1 MGPVGLYHMSTG
13 EVGPAEHLRLALHGS
28 YFRSSDFLV
37 DGDTNSRLDGSLTF
51 GFTPHEAIE
60 IFGAILTSSNRN
72 VRPPEVDR
80 RDPELIKSFGDLV
93 LGGKGVLPLARGL
106 TAGAEI
112 GFRFLS
118 SISALSFSPS
128 STSLWIGPLATY
140 DLRATAHV
148 PLRLHA
154 NASFYL
160 DNSQNLFDFSG
171 TSPMTQE
178 VAMFAYGIQ
187 QSRIRFALGVDAPLD
202 ALPVPLRPFAEYHA
216 EIVTASGDPAF
227 ASYTSRTNRDQ
238 QWLTFGLRARVYRG
252 LTIDAGVDVALRSVG
267 YQYGPPLPPYDVI
280 FGLGFPFDIA
290 SFRAPVVVTKN
301 VEVPAAPTTGIV
313 AGTIKTAA
321 DSKPLADA
329 LISFSGQ
336 AHARVATDPD
346 GTFQSGPL
354 VPGPVQLTIAA
365 PGFEPVKVDATVA
378 AGGRTNVELALVAKA
393 VTGNVRGRVTDKEGK
408 GIPATLRFAG
418 VQPFE
423 AHADANGAFS
433 AALPVGPYTVHFE
446 ASDWA
451 PKDMPLDIVAGQD
464 KQLDV
469 TLRAPNPNV
478 TLTAQ
483 AIVLKTPIKFKSG
496 APVLAAPVKEELEGV
511 AELLQDHPEIKTVRV
526 VAHWG
531 GPAGAKS
538 SAKKLTERQA
548 LAIKDYLVAHG
559 APADRIET
567 AGLGLDSPLV
577 PNLGPANQVRNRRVE
592 LLVIQ

>member
-1 MGPVGLYHMSTG
+1 MSTG
-13 EVGPAEHLRLALHGS
+13 EVGPVEHLRFAIHGG
-28 YFRSSDFLV
+28 YFHSSNFLV
-37 DGDTNSRLDGSLTF
+37 EGDTNSRLDGSLTF

-60 IFGAILTSSNRN
+60 VFGAILTSSNRN
-72 VRPPEVDR
+72 ERPPEPDR

-118 SISALSFSPS
+118 SISELSFSAG

-140 DLRATAHV
+140 DLRATSGL
-148 PLRLHA
+148 PLRLHG
-154 NASFYL
+154 NVSFYL

-171 TSPMTQE
+171 TSAMTQE

-187 QSRIRFALGVDAPLD
+187 QSRIRFALGADAPLETLG
-202 ALPVPLRPFAEYHA
+202 APLRPFAEYHA

-227 ASYTSRTNRDQ
+227 AAYDSRTNRDQ
-238 QWLTFGLRARVYRG
+238 QWLTFGLRANVYRG

-267 YQYGPPLPPYDVI
+267 YQYGPPLPPYEVV
-280 FGLGFPFDIA
+280 FGLGFPFDVA
-290 SFRAPVVVTKN
+290 AFRAPVVVTKN
-301 VEVPAAPTTGIV
+301 VEVPAPPTTGIV

-329 LISFSGQ
+329 MISFGGQ
-336 AHARVATDPD
+336 AHTKVATDAD

-354 VPGPVQLTIAA
+354 TPGPVQLTIAA
-365 PGFEPVKVDATVA
+365 PGFEPAKVDATVA

-393 VTGNVRGRVTDKEGK
+393 VTGNVRGRVSDREGK

-446 ASDWA
+446 ASDWS
-451 PKDMPLDIVAGQD
+451 PKDVPLDIVAGQD

-469 TLRAPNPNV
+469 VLRAPNPNV

-483 AIVLKTPIKFKSG
+483 AVVLKTPIKFKPG
-496 APVLAAPVKEELEGV
+496 APVLAPPVKEELDAL
-511 AELLQDHPEIKTVRV
+511 AELLQDHPEIKALRV

-531 GPAGAKS
+531 GPGGTEPAAKAA
-538 SAKKLTERQA
+538 AKKLTERQA
-548 LAIKDYLVAHG
+548 LAVKDYLVAHG

-577 PNLGPANQVRNRRVE
+577 PNLGPANQARNRRVE
-592 LLVIQ
+592 LRVVQ